1 MPDIVNPY
9 IPGQPVDDP
18 DLFFGRRDLFIWI
31 REHLIKG
38 RRVFVISGARRI
50 GKTSLLRQLP
60 AHLPEEFLAV
70 GIKFS
75 KEKAPRLDA
84 LLWQVADA
92 IATRAG
98 EQLAAACR
106 QPDWADFEGQ
116 PDRLLV
122 HYWPQV
128 RAALGDRCLVLMM
141 DDVDFLAREQ
151 INLLDPFLSV
161 MTSWREQDEG
171 VALVMTTAPTWQ
183 ETLSRKHPRLFG
195 GSLTSVLG
203 TLSSED
209 ASRLITWPVDGV
221 LTYDYGVPRRM
232 VETTS
237 GQPYYLQLLCFEVFT
252 RCATAGWVNQR
263 DLDFVVEELVSRDIP
278 EFRQVWDESS
288 PQEQAVLAALA
299 SLRGARGIATGQE
312 VGKALSKQGAR
323 VDPAQ
328 ITLAMESLAAR
339 GILERLG
346 ALSYRFRVALLRD
359 WLGERIDLQEVVR
372 DTRWRASQRDRPL
385 GDQPERMLHVGK
397 EQQKAPGVSSRE
409 TRRVAV
415 TASPEAGEEE
425 GQGPATGRRW
435 LWLALAAALV
445 LVLVV
450 VMGRALFSPAPAE
463 PTPAAVSLA
472 SPAARVAVSTAT
484 RTALPEA
491 ATGLPGTVAPTDL
504 PALETAATP
513 MPTQALAPTLP
524 PTPTPT
530 PLQIVARSVP
540 SIAYQS
546 RGPQDE
552 RWYVYI
558 MDSNGGNRTLVSTGQ
573 DGFLSAPSWSPDGS
587 RFAVVSDRDGASDIW
602 VMGIDGIDPANL
614 TQHEAK
620 DHSPAWSPDGEWIAF
635 ASVRDSPYWELYLMR
650 ADGSDLRR
658 LTWWEDASDLWPTWS
673 PDGTRLAFASK
684 RDGNW
689 EIYSMD
695 RDGSNLMR
703 LTSHLDD
710 DTNPAW
716 SPDGSRIAFESTR
729 EGYAEIYVV
738 PAGGGGPVN
747 VSQLSWATDLGP
759 SWSPDGGRIV
769 FYSDRD
775 GEWDIYVMASDGSDV
790 VKLTGDTGNDQVP
803 AWRP

>member
-1 MPDIVNPY
+1 MPDIINPY

-38 RRVFVISGARRI
+38 RRVFGISGAHRI
-50 GKTSLLRQLP
+50 GKTSFIQQVP
-60 AHLPEEFLAV
+60 THLPDEFLTV
-70 GIKFS
+70 GVRFS
-75 KEKAPRLDA
+75 EEKASRLDW

-92 IATRAG
+92 IATQVG
-98 EQLAAACR
+98 GKLAAECLP
-106 QPDWADFEGQ
+106 PDWADFEGQ

-128 RAALGDRCLVLMM
+128 RVALGDRCLVLMI
-141 DDVDFLAREQ
+141 DDLDFLARAEA
-151 INLLDPFLSV
+151 NLLDPFLSV
-161 MTSWREQDEG
+161 VTSWREQDQEL
-171 VALVMTTAPTWQ
+171 ALVVTTATTWQ

-232 VETTS
+232 VEITS
-237 GQPYYLQLLCFEVFT
+237 GQPYYLQLLCFEVFN

-288 PQEQAVLAALA
+288 PQEQAVLAALV
-299 SLRGARGIATGQE
+299 SLRGARGIATEQE
-312 VGKALSKQGAR
+312 VGKALSKLGTR
-323 VDPAQ
+323 VDSAQ
-328 ITLAMESLAAR
+328 IRLAMESLAAR

-372 DTRWRASQRDRPL
+372 DTRWRASQRDQSL
-385 GDQPERMLHVGK
+385 GDRSVQMLHVGR
-397 EQQKAPGVSSRE
+397 EQKKGPVAPSQE
-409 TRRVAV
+409 TKSVAV
-415 TASPEAGEEE
+415 KASLDAAKDE
-425 GQGPATGRRW
+425 GQDPVKSRRW
-435 LWLALAAALV
+435 LWLALGAALILF

-450 VMGRALFSPAPAE
+450 LGRMLFSPVPEE
-463 PTPAAVSLA
+463 PPSAAVSLV
-472 SPAARVAVSTAT
+472 SPTARSAVPMAT
-484 RTALPEA
+484 RTPVPEVEA
-491 ATGLPGTVAPTDL
+491 GLPSTVAPTDAPTFEPTL
-504 PALETAATP
+504 TPA
-513 MPTQALAPTLP
+513 PTQPPAPTLP
-524 PTPTPT
+524 PTPTP
-530 PLQIVARSVP
+530 PLVVARSVP

-546 RGPQDE
+546 RRPQDE
-552 RWYVYI
+552 RWFVYV
-558 MDSNGGNRTLVSTGQ
+558 MDSNGGNRSLVGEGQ
-573 DGFLSAPSWSPDGS
+573 DSFLSAPSWSPDGS
-587 RFAVVSDRDGASDIW
+587 RFAVVSDSDGASDIW
-602 VMGIDGIDPANL
+602 VIGIDGSDPVNL

-635 ASVRDSPYWELYLMR
+635 ASVRDSPYWELYVMR

-695 RDGSNLMR
+695 RDGSNLIR
-703 LTSHLDD
+703 LTSHPDD

-738 PAGGGGPVN
+738 PVGGGAPVN

-759 SWSPDGGRIV
+759 SWSPDGGRMV

-775 GEWDIYVMASDGSDV
+775 GGWDIYVMASDGSDV
-790 VKLTGDTGNDQVP
+790 VKLTGDMGNDQVP